1 MNKKQEKK
9 SIAGFSLLELL
20 VAIGIIGI
28 ITAISIVN
36 LTDTKRKNIAISA
49 QREVASSIK
58 LAHNLALQGRTQSGV
73 TPCGYGFAALSETS
87 YAIFYN
93 VLNSVKPDCEEQNKD
108 ANFTK
113 YIEGTSVTTGNVF
126 NLPNKAKFV
135 EHAGKSFYFSVP
147 MGRVYGST
155 GTALSGPVSL
165 EMYSESESLSRRV
178 TVRPGGIVDE
188 PNN

>member
-58 LAHNLALQGRTQSGV
+58 LAQNLALQGRTQSGV

-93 VLNSVKPDCEEQNKD
+93 VLNSMKWGV
-108 ANFTK
+108 
-113 YIEGTSVTTGNVF
+113 
-126 NLPNKAKFV
+126 NL
-135 EHAGKSFYFSVP
+135 
-147 MGRVYGST
+147 
-155 GTALSGPVSL
+155 
-165 EMYSESESLSRRV
+165 
-178 TVRPGGIVDE
+178 
-188 PNN
+188 